1 MSAGRMRARLEARAT
16 FLMDSQPAGAG
27 VAHPGAND
35 VTPQARTVAPPAT
48 RAGRAAAQ
56 ADVAVPARPG
66 RRSFLKG
73 MGYLL
78 VAYAVP
84 MPFSDKALA
93 AAGPG
98 GDTGVKLVPGDQVDS
113 FIAVMADGRVVAS
126 NGHVD
131 LGTGLRTA
139 YAQIVAE
146 ELDVPMDRVSLVM
159 GDTDS
164 TPNQGPTIASASI
177 QTAAVPMRRAAAQ
190 ARGFLLREA
199 AGRWN
204 VDAASLTVDDGV
216 VIDPASGRRLT
227 YAELLADRRFEMALD
242 EEAPIKDPSTY
253 RLVGQS
259 IPRVDIP
266 AKVSGGLIYV
276 HDVRVPG
283 MLHARL
289 IHPPYAGR
297 DAGTHVGSTLQSF
310 DADSLGELKDGV
322 RIVRLGDLLGV
333 VAEREED
340 AILAARRLD
349 ATWSDIPD
357 LQDMSDLARVL
368 DENPDTR
375 RELADEGDVD
385 AALASDGV
393 SLRATYVW
401 PYQMHG
407 SIGPSCAVADWQ
419 DDAVTVWTGSQ
430 NPHNLHED
438 LTGLLDLPKE
448 RIRVRRMEASGCYG
462 RNCADDAAAEAALLS
477 REVRRPVRLQYM
489 REDEHVWEP
498 KGTAQL
504 MQVHGG
510 LTPDGTLAYD
520 FQVCY
525 PSNGAPLMASLLTGK
540 DKAEP
545 MVFEMGDRTAIPQY
559 RVKDKRIIARDMAPV
574 VRASWLRGVA
584 ALPNVFA
591 HESFM
596 DELALQAGEDPIAFR
611 LRFMEDERPIAL
623 TRAVAEK
630 AGWQARPRPNPAP
643 PRADGLLA
651 GRGFAQHQYVHG
663 AFPGTGAAWSA
674 WVADVLVDP
683 ATGFV
688 RVTRVTVAHDCG
700 TMVNPAGVRHQV
712 HGNVVQ
718 TVSRSLKERVHF
730 DARGVTDRSWGAYP
744 ILTFPELPEIDA
756 VLMPGNGNPPL
767 GAGESASVPGPAAIA
782 NAIFDATGVRL
793 REAPFLP
800 ERVKAG
806 LDARA
811 NRAPEAA

>member
-1 MSAGRMRARLEARAT
+1 MSAARLRMRLDARAS
-16 FLMDSQPAGAG
+16 LGSRPA
-27 VAHPGAND
+27 
-35 VTPQARTVAPPAT
+35 TPDQTLPAAAAPP
-48 RAGRAAAQ
+48 RAGRRA
-56 ADVAVPARPG
+56 
-66 RRSFLKG
+66 FLKG

-78 VAYAVP
+78 VAYAAP
-84 MPFSDKALA
+84 LPFGDKAHA
-93 AAGPG
+93 ASGPG
-98 GDTGVKLVPGDQVDS
+98 GDTGVKLVPKDQVDS
-113 FIAVMADGRVVAS
+113 FIAVTADGNVVAS

-146 ELDVPMDRVSLVM
+146 ELDVPMSRVRLVM
-159 GDTDS
+159 GDTDA

-177 QTAAVPMRRAAAQ
+177 QTAAVPMRQAAAQ
-190 ARGFLLREA
+190 ARAFLVREA
-199 AGRWN
+199 AGRWQ
-204 VDAASLTVDDGV
+204 VDVGGLQVEDGV
-216 VIDPASGRRLT
+216 VSDPTSGRQLT
-227 YAELLADRRFEMALD
+227 YAALLKDRRFEMALD
-242 EEAPIKDPSTY
+242 EDAPIKDPATY
-253 RLVGQS
+253 RIVGQS
-259 IPRVDIP
+259 VPRVDIP
-266 AKVSGGLIYV
+266 TKVTGGLIYV

-297 DAGTHVGSTLQSF
+297 DAGAHVGTSLVSY
-310 DADSLGELKDGV
+310 DADALGELRESV
-322 RIVRLGDLLGV
+322 RIVRQGDLLAV

-340 AILAARRLD
+340 AIAASRRLPVQ
-349 ATWSDIPD
+349 WSEAPA
-357 LQDMSDLARVL
+357 LRDMSDLATVL

-375 RELADEGDVD
+375 RQLADEGNVD
-385 AALASDGV
+385 AALGGEGIA
-393 SLRATYVW
+393 LRATYVW

-407 SIGPSCAVADWQ
+407 SIGPSCAVAHWE
-419 DDAVTVWTGSQ
+419 DDGVTIWTGSQ

-438 LTGLLDLPKE
+438 LTKLLGLTPE

-462 RNCADDAAAEAALLS
+462 RNCADDAAAEAALIA
-477 REVRRPVRLQYM
+477 RELKQPVRVQYM

-510 LTPDGTLAYD
+510 LTAKGTLAYD

-525 PSNGAPLMASLLTGK
+525 PSNGAPLMAALLTGQQS
-540 DKAEP
+540 AEP
-545 MVFEMGDRTAIPQY
+545 AVFEMGDRTAIPQY
-559 RVKDKRIIARDMAPV
+559 RVADKRIVARDMAPI

-596 DELALQAGEDPIAFR
+596 DELAVAAGEDPIAFR
-611 LRFMEDERPIAL
+611 LRFMEDPRPIAL
-623 TRAVAEK
+623 TRAVAER
-630 AGWQARPRPNPAP
+630 AGWQARTRPNPKARRP
-643 PRADGLLA
+643 DGLLA

-663 AFPGTGAAWSA
+663 QFPGTGAAWSA

-683 ATGFV
+683 ATGHV

-730 DARGVTDRSWGAYP
+730 DAKGVTDRSWGAYP
-744 ILTFPELPEIDA
+744 ILTFPELPDIDA
-756 VLMPGNGNPPL
+756 LLMPGNGNPPL

-806 LDARA
+806 LDALQADAGRA
-811 NRAPEAA
+811 A